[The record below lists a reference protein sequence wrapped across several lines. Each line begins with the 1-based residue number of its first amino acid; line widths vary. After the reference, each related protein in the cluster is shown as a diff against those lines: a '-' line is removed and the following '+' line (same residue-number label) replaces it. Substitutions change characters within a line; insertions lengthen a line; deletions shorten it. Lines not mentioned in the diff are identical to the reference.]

1 MRGISPHEK
10 EGSLKKRRKEKE
22 KGARIE
28 NQKRWNLIWKAPY
41 FKRRKEKGDEIY
53 KLLGEILLK

>member
-28 NQKRWNLIWKAPY
+28 SQKR
-41 FKRRKEKGDEIY
+41 
-53 KLLGEILLK
+53 